1 MVLETTQQVV
11 DVTPY
16 NKFKYEPETNIP
28 VVKAA
33 TAYTTP
39 TGVTYI
45 LVLNQ
50 ALYFPELDH
59 SLLNPNQMRVN
70 GVVVDDCP
78 RHLSDPSKPSTHSI
92 FFPEHDVRI
101 PLEMGGVISRFSTR
115 RPTSEELEHC
125 LWLPLTGD
133 LEWDPYASS
142 FAENE
147 RNISEESMHHQPQN
161 RTIYQV
167 LSQERHLS
175 SSEAYIDNVVVR
187 NLSSIT
193 CSLTPAGLYN
203 STKAAMEINEEHA
216 YRVISGMQ
224 SEHRRSGITKE
235 ELASLWNIPLK
246 TAAQTI
252 QVTTQKGIR
261 MSLHPIQA
269 RYRTKQAQLRY
280 NQLVN

>member
-1 MVLETTQQVV
+1 MVLETTQQGV

-28 VVKAA
+28 IVKAA

-147 RNISEESMHHQPQN
+147 RNISEESMYHQPQN
-161 RTIYQV
+161 RG
-167 LSQERHLS
+167 
-175 SSEAYIDNVVVR
+175 EAMDLLVKFPDAKI
-187 NLSSIT
+187 L
-193 CSLTPAGLYN
+193 AGG
-203 STKAAMEINEEHA
+203 TFVINTLKLLKK
-216 YRVISGMQ
+216 RG
-224 SEHRRSGITKE
+224 
-235 ELASLWNIPLK
+235 LK
-246 TAAQTI
+246 TPSHI
-252 QVTTQKGIR
+252 I
-261 MSLHPIQA
+261 SLKKIKYKFGT
-269 RYRTKQAQLRY
+269 R
-280 NQLVN
+280 VN